1 MTNNASAYTLIYLG
15 AHLSGKQM
23 VFVFSYEGSVP
34 NSVLKSASAV
44 GIGGNSDGGVTLHCV
59 RQEEK
64 KQIRC
69 TVGKAL
75 HYNYIHLYLGY
86 TSVGWVPVPEYRP
99 AESQNCPYFFFS
111 GQYYSWDDTSQVY
124 QGSKENFITTLELY
138 FFPEQYDLC
147 VTSIPIDLP

>member
-1 MTNNASAYTLIYLG
+1 MKKRTLLILALISIIVMVAGTAMTNNASAYTLIYLG

-86 TSVGWVPVPEYRP
+86 TSVGWAPVPEYRP
-99 AESQNCPYFFFS
+99 AESQNCPYFFLFR
-111 GQYYSWDDTSQVY
+111 
-124 QGSKENFITTLELY
+124 
-138 FFPEQYDLC
+138 
-147 VTSIPIDLP
+147 PILFVG